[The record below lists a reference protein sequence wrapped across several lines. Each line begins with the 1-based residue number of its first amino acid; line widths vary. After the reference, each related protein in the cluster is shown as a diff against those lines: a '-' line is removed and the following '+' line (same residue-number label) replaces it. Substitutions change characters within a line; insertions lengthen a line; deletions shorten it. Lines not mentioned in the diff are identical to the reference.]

1 MNVDEDRL
9 IYIYDRKSIAGR
21 HVMDA
26 HSVRQKGKVQSPLQN
41 LALLI
46 TFKPI
51 SGAVI
56 QQLENRKA
64 CGK

>member
-1 MNVDEDRL
+1 
-9 IYIYDRKSIAGR
+9 
-21 HVMDA
+21 MDA